1 MPLGRQEPRLLR
13 RNWPLT
19 CQVEKLHLPGYSS
32 GDLQLWLVF
41 FFFFFP
47 CIFGFLGIER
57 L

>member
-1 MPLGRQEPRLLR
+1 MPLGRQELRLLQ
-13 RNWPLT
+13 RNWPFT

-32 GDLQLWLVF
+32 GDLQLGLVF
-41 FFFFFP
+41 FFSP